1 MRDYILKRL
10 LQIIPTILMITLVVF
25 AMMHTIPGDPI
36 IALLG
41 DAYSEEDAMQLRQ
54 AYGLDKPLVVQYVI
68 WLGKL
73 VRGDWGTSI
82 LTSRPVLQD
91 VLLRLPVTVELIA
104 LAMAVALL
112 IAIPAGIIAALRQN
126 TWADYTAMTSA
137 LAGISIPDFFLGIL
151 LLLVFSFALQGLL
164 PSSGWVYWPGTCPN
178 LVCQESVWGNLRHA
192 LMPALALGVGRAA
205 ILTRLLR
212 ASMLEIIRME
222 YVTTARAK
230 GLANTVVI
238 LKHAL
243 KNALIPTVTI
253 MGLQVG
259 FLIGGAIVIETL
271 FALPGLGTYGINA
284 IIARD
289 YQQVQGFILLVA
301 LCFVGI
307 NFVVDL
313 TYSLLDPRIRYST

>member
-10 LQIIPTILMITLVVF
+10 LQIIPTVLMITLVVF
-25 AMMHTIPGDPI
+25 AMMHTIPGDPV

-82 LTSRPVLQD
+82 LTSHPVLED

-112 IAIPAGIIAALRQN
+112 MAIPAGIIAALRQN

-151 LLLVFSFALQGLL
+151 LLLVFSFALHGLL
-164 PSSGWVYWPGTCPN
+164 PSSGWVYWPGTCPS
-178 LVCQESVWGNLRHA
+178 LVCQESIWGNLRHA

-212 ASMLEIIRME
+212 ASMLEVLRLE

-230 GLANTVVI
+230 GLANKTVI

-313 TYSLLDPRIRYST
+313 TYSWLDPRIRYGT

>member
-1 MRDYILKRL
+1 MRDYIVKRL
-10 LQIIPTILMITLVVF
+10 LQIIPTVLMITLVVF
-25 AMMHTIPGDPI
+25 AMMHAIPGDPI

-41 DAYSEEDAMQLRQ
+41 DAYSQEDAMRLRQ
-54 AYGLDKPLVVQYVI
+54 AYGLDKPLVVQYAI

-91 VLLRLPVTVELIA
+91 VLLHLPVTVELIA
-104 LAMAVALL
+104 LSMAVALL

-137 LAGISIPDFFLGIL
+137 LAGISMPDFFLGIL
-151 LLLVFSFALQGLL
+151 LLLVFSFALHGLL
-164 PSSGWVYWPGTCPN
+164 PSSGWVYWPGTCPSI
-178 LVCQESVWGNLRHA
+178 VCQESVGGNLQHA
-192 LMPALALGVGRAA
+192 IMPALALGVGRAA

-212 ASMLEIIRME
+212 ASMLEIVRME

-230 GLANTVVI
+230 GLADRVVI

-301 LCFVGI
+301 LCFVVI
-307 NFVVDL
+307 NVIVDL
-313 TYSLLDPRIRYST
+313 AYSWLDPRIRYGT

>member
-1 MRDYILKRL
+1 
-10 LQIIPTILMITLVVF
+10 
-25 AMMHTIPGDPI
+25 
-36 IALLG
+36 
-41 DAYSEEDAMQLRQ
+41 MQLRQ

-73 VRGDWGTSI
+73 ARGDWGTSI

-112 IAIPAGIIAALRQN
+112 IAIPAGILAALRQN

-151 LLLVFSFALQGLL
+151 LLLVFSFALHGLL
-164 PSSGWVYWPGTCPN
+164 PSSGWVYWPGTCPS

-192 LMPALALGVGRAA
+192 IMPALALGVGRAA

-230 GLANTVVI
+230 GLANTAVI

-313 TYSLLDPRIRYST
+313 TYSCLDPRIRYGP